1 MTMKLNCSSLIGR
14 ESRTFRYRNSDIV
27 LRAKVSNPEY
37 GRKSLRARMDGMK
50 LGASW
55 IDEEIGSRRLNTKK
69 KKRFGGME
77 GVLAGAWKVCLPY
90 G

>member
-1 MTMKLNCSSLIGR
+1 
-14 ESRTFRYRNSDIV
+14 
-27 LRAKVSNPEY
+27 
-37 GRKSLRARMDGMK
+37 MDGMK